1 MIMQRQLLTTGTTS
15 KNKKG
20 RWDGSVWYLDEFG
33 ERKRKS
39 FSGKTQTEVQE
50 RIKEY
55 IFRFNQE
62 VQSSANTSNLAF
74 KEGMQHWLEVFK
86 YPSLQRTSY
95 DRYEVTAKYQIYPF
109 IGDKPIGNITAAD
122 LKIVLNEIML
132 SGKSYSTCKKAYLLL
147 SEYFRYLEREDL
159 IEKNPMRNVEMI
171 KKANYLSAQGI
182 ENKPQNEL
190 VTAFSPEEIELLK
203 AEAFKRFGNG
213 KPLYKQSAV
222 YFLMLNT
229 GLRRGEVC
237 GLLNSDIDLEHRV
250 LHVRRAVKEYYRR
263 DGMERAK
270 GQETKVGPPKS
281 ATSVRDVPLNDTAIE
296 MINRLRKEVYLG
308 EDTPL
313 IPNEKGEFIKPINL
327 LRRFYR
333 LQTAAGIP
341 EEDLKG
347 LHALR
352 HTFATTLINGI
363 KQPDGTIKSLTVK
376 QVADLLGHTTT
387 EITELYY
394 VKKDNTKLEGL
405 TDAFNL

>member
-1 MIMQRQLLTTGTTS
+1 MERKLLTNGTTS
-15 KNKKG
+15 KNKNG
-20 RWDGSVWYLDEFG
+20 RWNGSVWYMDEHG

-39 FSGKTQTEVQE
+39 FSADTQKEVKE
-50 RIKEY
+50 RIKSY
-55 IFRFNQE
+55 IEHFYDKPEIVVDNAGTQPL
-62 VQSSANTSNLAF
+62 QKS
-74 KEGMQHWLEVFK
+74 MQNWLEVFK
-86 YPSLQRTSY
+86 YPSLQRTTY
-95 DRYEVTAKYQIYPF
+95 DRYEVTAKHQIYPYL
-109 IGDKPIGNITAAD
+109 GK
-122 LKIVLNEIML
+122 KIVRSISGADIKKVLNNIMM

-147 SEYFRYLEREDL
+147 CEFYRYLEREDL

-190 VTAFSPEEIELLK
+190 VTVFSPEEIELLK

-237 GLLNSDIDLEHRV
+237 GLLNSDIDLEKRV
-250 LHVRRAVKEYYRR
+250 LYVRRAVKEYYRR
-263 DGMERAK
+263 DGMDRAK

-296 MINRLRKEVYLG
+296 MINRLREEVYLG

-313 IPNEKGEFIKPINL
+313 IPNEKGDFIKPINL

-341 EEDLKG
+341 KEELKG

>member
-1 MIMQRQLLTTGTTS
+1 MERKLLTNGTTS
-15 KNKKG
+15 KNKNG
-20 RWDGSVWYLDEFG
+20 RWNGSVWYMDEHG

-39 FSGKTQTEVQE
+39 FSADTQKEVKE
-50 RIKEY
+50 RIKSY
-55 IFRFNQE
+55 IEHFYDKPEIIADNASTKSLQE
-62 VQSSANTSNLAF
+62 S
-74 KEGMQHWLEVFK
+74 MQNWLEVFK
-86 YPSLQRTSY
+86 YPSLQRTTY
-95 DRYEVTAKYQIYPF
+95 DRYEVTAKHQIYPF
-109 IGDKPIGNITAAD
+109 LGK
-122 LKIVLNEIML
+122 KIVRSISGADIKKVLNSIMMN
-132 SGKSYSTCKKAYLLL
+132 GKSYSTCKKAYLLL
-147 SEYFRYLEREDL
+147 SEFYRYLEREDL

-182 ENKPQNEL
+182 ENKPPNEL
-190 VTAFSPEEIELLK
+190 VTVFSPEEKELLK

-237 GLLNSDIDLEHRV
+237 GLLNIDIDLEHRV

-263 DGMERAK
+263 DGMDRAK

-296 MINRLRKEVYLG
+296 MINRLREEVYLG
-308 EDTPL
+308 EDSPL
-313 IPNEKGEFIKPINL
+313 IPNEKGDFIKPINL

-341 EEDLKG
+341 EDELKG

>member
-1 MIMQRQLLTTGTTS
+1 M
-15 KNKKG
+15 
-20 RWDGSVWYLDEFG
+20 DEHG

-39 FSGKTQTEVQE
+39 FSADTQKDVKE
-50 RIKEY
+50 RIKSY
-55 IFRFNQE
+55 IEHFYDKSEIVADNAGTQPL
-62 VQSSANTSNLAF
+62 QKS
-74 KEGMQHWLEVFK
+74 MQNWLEVFK
-86 YPSLQRTSY
+86 YPSLQRTTY
-95 DRYEVTAKYQIYPF
+95 DRYEVTAKHQIYPYL
-109 IGDKPIGNITAAD
+109 GK
-122 LKIVLNEIML
+122 KIVRDIMGADIKKVLNSIML

-147 SEYFRYLEREDL
+147 SEFYRYLEREDL

-190 VTAFSPEEIELLK
+190 VTVFSSDEIELLK

-237 GLLNSDIDLEHRV
+237 GLLNRDIDLEHRV

-263 DGMERAK
+263 DGMDRAK

-296 MINRLRKEVYLG
+296 MINRLREEVYLG
-308 EDTPL
+308 EDSPL
-313 IPNEKGEFIKPINL
+313 IPNEKGDFIKPINL

-341 EEDLKG
+341 EDELKG

>member
-1 MIMQRQLLTTGTTS
+1 MKRQLLTNGTTS

-39 FSGKTQTEVQE
+39 FSGKTQREVQE
-50 RIKEY
+50 RIREY
-55 IFRFNQE
+55 IQSFNEE
-62 VQSSANTSNLAF
+62 VKYSDDLCNKPL
-74 KEGMQHWLEVFK
+74 KESMQNWLEVFK
-86 YPSLQRTSY
+86 YPSLQRTTY
-95 DRYEVTAKYQIYPF
+95 DRYEVSAKYQIYPA
-109 IGDKPIGNITAAD
+109 IGNKPVGDITGAD
-122 LKIVLNEIML
+122 IKKLLNGIMMQGL
-132 SGKSYSTCKKAYLLL
+132 SYSTAKKAYLLL
-147 SEYFRYLEREDL
+147 NEYFRYLEREDL

-171 KKANYLSAQGI
+171 KKANYLSAQGK

-190 VTAFSPEEIELLK
+190 VTVFTPEEIEKLK
-203 AEAFKRFGNG
+203 AEAFKKFGNG

-237 GLLNSDIDLEHRV
+237 GLFNRDIDLEKRV
-250 LHVRRAVKEYYRR
+250 LHVRHAAKEYWRR
-263 DGMERAK
+263 DGMERGK
-270 GQETKVGPPKS
+270 GQETKLGTPKS
-281 ATSVRDVPLNDTAIE
+281 ATSVRDIPLNDTAIE
-296 MINRLRKEVYLG
+296 MIQKLREEVYLG
-308 EDTPL
+308 EDSPL
-313 IPNEKGEFIKPINL
+313 IPDENGGVLKPVNL

-333 LQTAAGIP
+333 LQRAVGIP
-341 EEDLKG
+341 EDEMKG

-363 KQPDGTIKSLTVK
+363 KQPDGSIKSLTVK